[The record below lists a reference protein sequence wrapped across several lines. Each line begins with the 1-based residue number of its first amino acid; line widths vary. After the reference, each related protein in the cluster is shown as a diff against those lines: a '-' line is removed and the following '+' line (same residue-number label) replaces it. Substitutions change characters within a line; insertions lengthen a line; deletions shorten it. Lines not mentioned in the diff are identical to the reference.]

1 MYVNEKISADDEA
14 IDINKQAK
22 RTLLMV
28 ISTRNRMWNARSLL
42 SVSEDMEHEDDEVIS
57 GSSKVR
63 MFFENC
69 T

>member
-1 MYVNEKISADDEA
+1 MEADEA
-14 IDINKQAK
+14 IDDNKQAK

-42 SVSEDMEHEDDEVIS
+42 KVSEDMEHEDDKVIS
-57 GSSKVR
+57 GSNKVR